1 MKVLFVCNQN
11 KLRSPTAQHVF
22 SSFPGVETDSA
33 GLYDSAN
40 KVLSVEQVTWAD
52 LIFVM
57 DKNQM
62 NRLKTKFKHDI
73 VNRRVVNLD
82 VPDEYEYM
90 DEFLIELLKRK
101 ATRYLLHTK

>member
-22 SSFPGVETDSA
+22 SSFPGIETDSA

-40 KVLSVEQVTWAD
+40 KVLTAEQVTWAD

-57 DKNQM
+57 DRTQM
-62 NRLKTKFKHDI
+62 NRLKKKFKHDI
-73 VNRRVVNLD
+73 SSRRVINLD
-82 VPDEYEYM
+82 IPDEYEYM
-90 DEFLIELLKRK
+90 DEALIELLKRK
-101 ATRYLLHTK
+101 ATRYLS